1 MLTNL
6 KKYFARIRKRPSI
19 QPTQTKRQMLWSR
32 LYPAARTFEEA
43 FELHTKNKF
52 NKPLIICGPSGVG
65 KGTLTQSY
73 LKKFPDKMKFSVSS
87 TTRAPRKGELHGRE
101 YNFVSE
107 EQFQREIIADNFL
120 EYELVHGNHY
130 GTHIDQVAKAFG

>member
-6 KKYFARIRKRPSI
+6 KKYITRIRKKP
-19 QPTQTKRQMLWSR
+19 PVHPPQTKRHMLWNR

-43 FELHTKNKF
+43 NELHMKNKF

-73 LKKFPDKMKFSVSS
+73 LRHFQDQVKFSVSS
-87 TTRAPRKGELHGRE
+87 TTRAPRQGELHGRE

-107 EQFQREIIADNFL
+107 EKFQKEIEEDNFL

-130 GTHIDQVAKAFG
+130 GTHIDQVRKAFE